1 MVYHGPKA
9 MEELVHYDPHLVVG
23 ILGGSAG
30 TTYDAFKLLSEA
42 RKYGARAALFGR
54 KINNAE
60 NQLAFIRFLR
70 YIADGEI
77 TAEEAVR
84 AYHGV
89 LQRLGIKPH
98 RSLEHD
104 MQLQTNVMSYGGNG
118 RVISFPDSQRAASHG
133 TAAQHTGCGCQT
145 TEGAC
150 QCKTAKPQA
159 ENGIPDFSQMSAAEK
174 IAYHKAKWDR
184 ILG

>member
-42 RKYGARAALFGR
+42 KKYGARVALFGR

-70 YIADGEI
+70 LIADGEI
-77 TAEEAVR
+77 GAEEAVR

-89 LQRLGIKPH
+89 LQRLGIKPQ
-98 RSLEHD
+98 RSLEDD
-104 MQLQTNVMSYGGNG
+104 MKLQTNVMSYGGNG
-118 RVISFPDSQRAASHG
+118 KTISVPPAAKPAPAAANANGKTDCGCGCNGHCNG
-133 TAAQHTGCGCQT
+133 KAKAPAAGAVDFTKMTAAQ
-145 TEGAC
+145 
-150 QCKTAKPQA
+150 KV
-159 ENGIPDFSQMSAAEK
+159 
-174 IAYHKAKWDR
+174 AYHKARWDR

>member
-42 RKYGARAALFGR
+42 KKYGARVALFGR

-70 YIADGEI
+70 LIADGEI
-77 TAEEAVR
+77 ARGGSGAGLSRRPAAARHQAAALARRRHEAANQR
-84 AYHGV
+84 DELRRQRQGHQYASSSDS
-89 LQRLGIKPH
+89 LQNPNLNKGK
-98 RSLEHD
+98 
-104 MQLQTNVMSYGGNG
+104 
-118 RVISFPDSQRAASHG
+118 RAA
-133 TAAQHTGCGCQT
+133 
-145 TEGAC
+145 GAPEVKKRKRFLLPRAGF
-150 QCKTAKPQA
+150 Q
-159 ENGIPDFSQMSAAEK
+159 DDDS
-174 IAYHKAKWDR
+174 R
-184 ILG
+184 